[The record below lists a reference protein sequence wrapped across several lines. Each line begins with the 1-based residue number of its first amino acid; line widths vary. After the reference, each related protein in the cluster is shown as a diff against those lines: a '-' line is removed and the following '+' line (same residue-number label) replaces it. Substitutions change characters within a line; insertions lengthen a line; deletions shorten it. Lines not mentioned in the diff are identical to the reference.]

1 MSALAP
7 PGAVLPAVAP
17 PRRFGSL
24 VFARLLRE
32 RAARIALRTIAG
44 LVGLAVAAPLLSL
57 DQPLLV
63 RDASGWRAPF
73 VGALV
78 NRLLFESGV
87 DLFFN
92 LALLFS
98 PLYAAVWLAARA
110 RSPGGLEGRRARLV
124 LVLAL
129 LHTGVFVLAMPPT
142 LFGVASP
149 LHREAPVVDWPQRI
163 AASDARGEPIFALFP
178 VQRWGP
184 RRTDAAHGVEA
195 PSAAHWLG
203 TDREGRDVLA
213 RLVYG
218 TRTSLSVGVVAV
230 GLTVGIGVVLGALA
244 GYLGGRVDLVVSRA
258 IEVMICLPTFFLVLA
273 LVAMVEQRSVFHVM
287 AILGVTGWTGVA
299 RLVRA
304 EFLRQRSL
312 EYVQAAEALGLPT
325 RRILFGHMLPNAMGP
340 VLVSATFGIA
350 GAILTESSLAFLG
363 LGDTTLPSWGALLD
377 AGRVEGKPWLVLAP
391 GAAIFLVVCVFNLVG
406 EALRDALDP
415 RSATAAG
422 SDA

>member
-1 MSALAP
+1 MSTGVAQDVVAEAP
-7 PGAVLPAVAP
+7 GSA
-17 PRRFGSL
+17 PRRYGAL
-24 VFARLLRE
+24 VWARMQRTRGARL
-32 RAARIALRTIAG
+32 ALRTIAG
-44 LVGLAVAAPLLSL
+44 LVGLAVAAPLVSL
-57 DQPLLV
+57 DQPLLW
-63 RDASGWRAPF
+63 RDAHGLSSPF
-73 VGALV
+73 AFALV

-92 LALLFS
+92 LALLFA
-98 PLYAAVWLAARA
+98 PLYALIWAIARRRDPA
-110 RSPGGLEGRRARLV
+110 RLEGRRGRLS
-124 LVLAL
+124 L
-129 LHTGVFVLAMPPT
+129 LLFVAHAGVFALASPPA
-142 LFGVASP
+142 LFGVANP
-149 LHREAPVVDWPQRI
+149 LHREAPIVDWAQRI
-163 AASDARGEPIFALFP
+163 SEAEARGERVQAIFPL
-178 VQRWGP
+178 QRWGY
-184 RRTDAAHGVEA
+184 RRTDAARGVEP

-230 GLTVGIGVVLGALA
+230 GLTVGIGVLLGALA
-244 GYLGGRVDLVVSRA
+244 GYLGGRVDLLVSRA

-287 AILGVTGWTGVA
+287 AILGITGWTGVA

-304 EFLRQRSL
+304 ELLRQRGL
-312 EYVQAAEALGLPT
+312 EYVQAAVALGLPT
-325 RRILFGHMLPNAMGP
+325 RRILFGHVLPNAMGP
-340 VLVSATFGIA
+340 VLVSATFGVA

-391 GAAIFLVVCVFNLVG
+391 GAAIFLVVCVFNLAG

-415 RSATAAG
+415 RHASGERT
-422 SDA
+422 